1 MQVTKI
7 ICNGDRFKET
17 ITSIDKIFQNFNAK
31 SSEKSVPVDQRT
43 YIQRDR
49 NIHHK
54 LNGRGGRSDK
64 FQGKAKS
71 ILSAAYRPEKKIKEI
86 Q

>member
-7 ICNGDRFKET
+7 IYNGDRFKET

-31 SSEKSVPVDQRT
+31 SSEKSVPVGQRT

-71 ILSAAYRPEKKIKEI
+71 ILSAAYRPEKKVKEI

>member
-7 ICNGDRFKET
+7 IYDGDRFKET

-31 SSEKSVPVDQRT
+31 SSEKSVSVDQRT

-54 LNGRGGRSDK
+54 LNGRGGRS
-64 FQGKAKS
+64 
-71 ILSAAYRPEKKIKEI
+71 YRF
-86 Q
+86 